1 MEDSF
6 RGFVIEQLEPLS
18 KIGELKMRAMFGAHG
33 LYLSGKFFGIIH
45 GGRLYLK
52 TDEKSREKYLEAGMK
67 PFKPNKK
74 QTLKNYYEVPADLLE
89 DSEELSVWAGGSL
102 DFE

>member
-6 RGFVIEQLEPLS
+6 RAFVLEQLEPLS
-18 KIGELKMRAMFGAHG
+18 KTGELKTRAMFGAHG
-33 LYLSGKFFGIIH
+33 LYLNGKFFGIIH
-45 GGRLYLK
+45 SGRLYLK
-52 TDEKSREKYLEAGMK
+52 TDEKSRKKYLDAGMK

-89 DSEELSVWAGGSL
+89 DSEELPKWAGDSL
-102 DFE
+102 GFE